1 MSTAFSS
8 QNKASNSQV
17 LHEESFSVMGGKE
30 GVHGTGSDRF
40 RQLLE
45 FFEDEP
51 ERNPNLTRHSISSLA
66 SPRIVGIS
74 PTERPQA
81 LNYVH
86 VGSPSK
92 HILGTSSQ
100 RVLFRPLAQN
110 SKPSAVPRPVAHF
123 DNTGKPL
130 PHVAETVSNTET
142 FHHGVLP
149 SPSKLRHDANAVNAD
164 GVPVSSSESSDQ
176 TFSKCNRGTQ
186 LSSKKG
192 GQAEKSRSNHDGLQS
207 DVFRR
212 YNTGLKRAANIVRS
226 FSKALYKKLKMKLFP
241 DSPEPL
247 HAESDKQALGKTEKS
262 SLLNSASYERTARE
276 NDASELQGLG
286 RAEAISTFSQQPTPI
301 SEVDREKL
309 IDESERNLK
318 ETSGKTQSSNLSAV
332 QELKELVC
340 PALVQSL
347 VGSECTETSRIT
359 PLSSLERTKSLCLAR
374 DGSNITDHQPASP
387 HPSHVMP
394 PRARSSASTGT
405 RRVFSLTSNVSV
417 YTGANVEEAA
427 MNINVD
433 DGSEGVLDP
442 ATRSLRFT
450 GAGTVVDSLYGKHGF
465 RTPHESH
472 ALLVAREGPLLSS

>member
-1 MSTAFSS
+1 
-8 QNKASNSQV
+8 
-17 LHEESFSVMGGKE
+17 MGGKE
-30 GVHGTGSDRF
+30 SAHGTGGDRF

-51 ERNPNLTRHSISSLA
+51 ERNPNLTHSISNLP
-66 SPRIVGIS
+66 SPRVVGIS

-81 LNYVH
+81 LNSFH

-110 SKPSAVPRPVAHF
+110 SKTSAVPRLVAHF
-123 DNTGKPL
+123 DNTRKPFT
-130 PHVAETVSNTET
+130 HVSETASNAETI
-142 FHHGVLP
+142 HQGVLP
-149 SPSKLRHDANAVNAD
+149 SPSQLRHDANAVNAD

-176 TFSKCNRGTQ
+176 TFSKGNRGTQ

-192 GQAEKSRSNHDGLQS
+192 GKADTSRSNQDGVQS
-207 DVFRR
+207 DVLRR
-212 YNTGLKRAANIVRS
+212 YNTGLKRAANKVRS

-241 DSPEPL
+241 DSSEPL
-247 HAESDKQALGKTEKS
+247 HAGSDKQALGRTEKS
-262 SLLNSASYERTARE
+262 SLLNNASYERTARE
-276 NDASELQGLG
+276 NDASELQGPG
-286 RAEAISTFSQQPTPI
+286 RAEVLSTFSQQPTPI

-309 IDESERNLK
+309 IDESERNLQ
-318 ETSGKTQSSNLSAV
+318 ETSVKAQSSNLSTV

-347 VGSECTETSRIT
+347 VGSECTETSCIT

-374 DGSNITDHQPASP
+374 DGSNVTDHQPASP
-387 HPSHVMP
+387 HPSHAMP

-472 ALLVAREGPLLSS
+472 ALSHGPERPAFVIMKA